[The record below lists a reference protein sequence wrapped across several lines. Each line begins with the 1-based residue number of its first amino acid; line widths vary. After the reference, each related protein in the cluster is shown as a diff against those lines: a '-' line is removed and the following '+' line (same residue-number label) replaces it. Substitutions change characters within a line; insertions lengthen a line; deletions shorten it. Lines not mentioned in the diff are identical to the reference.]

1 MPENLTVRSP
11 GEQQALLGAI
21 TERILPGAR
30 AILGGDFNTSPL
42 DEARLQ
48 QVSPAEA
55 LRLSGCWGGIVE
67 TLSARGLRRIPTADG
82 VPTGLDGTMHY
93 SAEHVID
100 HVFATEGVVCVGG
113 PEVGP
118 LPREG
123 GQGPW
128 GAGDDHDGSDHA
140 WLRVSLQPKM

>member
-1 MPENLTVRSP
+1 MRTSPTPYPALLHPTVRRT

-42 DEARLQ
+42 DE
-48 QVSPAEA
+48 PP
-55 LRLSGCWGGIVE
+55 GCWGGIVE

-82 VPTGLDGTMHY
+82 VPTGLTSTMQH

-100 HVFATEGVVCVGG
+100 HVFASEGVVCVGG

-140 WLRVSLQPKM
+140 WLRLSLQPKM

>member
-1 MPENLTVRSP
+1 M
-11 GEQQALLGAI
+11 GE
-21 TERILPGAR
+21 R
-30 AILGGDFNTSPL
+30 
-42 DEARLQ
+42 
-48 QVSPAEA
+48 
-55 LRLSGCWGGIVE
+55 WGKMGKRWVKNEI
-67 TLSARGLRRIPTADG
+67 
-82 VPTGLDGTMHY
+82 TGLQKTALMHASAGLASTMQH

-100 HVFATEGVVCVGG
+100 HVFASEGGVCVGG

-140 WLRVSLQPKM
+140 WLRLSLQPKM

>member
-1 MPENLTVRSP
+1 MRTSPSPYPALLHPTVRRT

-30 AILGGDFNTSPL
+30 AIFGGDFNTSPL
-42 DEARLQ
+42 DE
-48 QVSPAEA
+48 PP
-55 LRLSGCWGGIVE
+55 GCWGGIVE

-82 VPTGLDGTMHY
+82 VPTGLTSTMQH

-100 HVFATEGVVCVGG
+100 HVFASEGVVCVGG

-140 WLRVSLQPKM
+140 WLRLSLQPKM

>member
-1 MPENLTVRSP
+1 MGEIQPKTCEGRELTKNQLAS
-11 GEQQALLGAI
+11 
-21 TERILPGAR
+21 
-30 AILGGDFNTSPL
+30 
-42 DEARLQ
+42 
-48 QVSPAEA
+48 
-55 LRLSGCWGGIVE
+55 
-67 TLSARGLRRIPTADG
+67 
-82 VPTGLDGTMHY
+82 TMQH

-100 HVFATEGVVCVGG
+100 HLFATEGVVCVGG

-140 WLRVSLQPKM
+140 WLRVSLQPKI

>member
-1 MPENLTVRSP
+1 MRTSPTPYPALLHPTVRRT

-42 DEARLQ
+42 DE
-48 QVSPAEA
+48 PP
-55 LRLSGCWGGIVE
+55 GCWGGIVE

>member
-1 MPENLTVRSP
+1 M
-11 GEQQALLGAI
+11 
-21 TERILPGAR
+21 
-30 AILGGDFNTSPL
+30 TS
-42 DEARLQ
+42 
-48 QVSPAEA
+48 
-55 LRLSGCWGGIVE
+55 
-67 TLSARGLRRIPTADG
+67 
-82 VPTGLDGTMHY
+82 TMQH

-100 HVFATEGVVCVGG
+100 HVFASEGVVCVGG